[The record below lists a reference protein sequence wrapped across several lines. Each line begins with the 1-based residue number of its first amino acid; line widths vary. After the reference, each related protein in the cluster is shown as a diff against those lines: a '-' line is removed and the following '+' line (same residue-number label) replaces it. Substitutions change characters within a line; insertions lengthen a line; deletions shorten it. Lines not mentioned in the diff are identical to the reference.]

1 MVLANYMESFPV
13 DDATGLPTISAGS
26 GYDNVNGSGRITII
40 TSGQSDAA
48 VEHSGNSDI
57 PAASGGVTEYVV
69 LPGDSL
75 WKIAQTCYG
84 SGSCWGILYEANA
97 DIIKNPALIYQGQ
110 KLRIPDSAEVL

>member
-13 DDATGLPTISAGS
+13 DDATGLPTISAGD
-26 GYDNVNGSGRITII
+26 GYDNVNGSGRITIV

-48 VEHSGNSDI
+48 VESSGSSDI
-57 PAASGGVTEYVV
+57 PTTFGGVTEYVV

-75 WKIAQTCYG
+75 WKIARTCYG
-84 SGSCWGILYEANA
+84 SGSCWSILYEANA
-97 DIIKNPALIYQGQ
+97 DIIKKPALIYQGQ